1 MKSNEL
7 PEDFCIAVMGHEGW
21 SKDPDSAARY
31 ALAVSFE
38 VVGREIAI
46 YDGLRVAVEELQSE
60 LEAGIEV
67 EIESID

>member
-1 MKSNEL
+1 MSL
-7 PEDFCIAVMGHEGW
+7 IGHECL

-46 YDGLRVAVEELQSE
+46 YDDLRVAVEELQSE
-60 LEAGIEV
+60 LETELEIDV
-67 EIESID
+67 EAS